1 MTGPFPGLPVPLEG
15 DDVSDIIEQYRDQLP
30 FSDQL
35 LTMDPPDKAHRGLL
49 MRLLTPKRLRE
60 NEDFMWR
67 RADGQIDE
75 LVGVVNELVGDFAGP
90 FTLYVIAD
98 LLGVPE
104 GDHETF
110 RQELQGGHD
119 RNRVLGSAKRP
130 LGHTPL
136 EFLYDR
142 FAVYVED
149 RRRRPRDDVLTS
161 LALARSQTGPRRR

>member
-1 MTGPFPGLPVPLEG
+1 MA
-15 DDVSDIIEQYRDQLP
+15 SR
-30 FSDQL
+30 
-35 LTMDPPDKAHRGLL
+35 
-49 MRLLTPKRLRE
+49 
-60 NEDFMWR
+60 R
-67 RADGQIDE
+67 RADRRAGRRGE
-75 LVGVVNELVGDFAGP
+75 CELVGDFAGP